1 MNYHE
6 IKLISRKLRK
16 IQTTYEKQ
24 LWNRIRDRQLNGLK
38 FLRQHPIVYDRNGN
52 DLNFFIP
59 DFYCSSVRLAI
70 ELDGGIHI
78 NTKDYDARRDE
89 ILTSMDIEVLRI
101 QNEELIDME
110 SVLQKISER
119 IAERLRFIELVKPYK
134 PIKKRVKKLN
144 M

>member
-1 MNYHE
+1 MKIYQDFQRTFNNLYETLVMNYHE

-16 IQTTYEKQ
+16 IQTSYEKQ
-24 LWNRIRDRQLNGLK
+24 LWNRIRDRQLNGFK

-59 DFYCSSVRLAI
+59 DFYCARVRLAI
-70 ELDGGIHI
+70 ELDGGIHV
-78 NTKDYDARRDE
+78 NAKDYDAWRDE

-110 SVLQKISER
+110 SVLQKIHER
-119 IAERLRFIELVKPYK
+119 ISAHSK
-134 PIKKRVKKLN
+134 
-144 M
+144 

>member
-24 LWNRIRDRQLNGLK
+24 LWNRIRDRQLNGFK